1 MSQPQALSRSSARAT
16 LADWLLVATVLTALF
31 LPMAMAAMVL
41 AVVVRGP
48 RLPRLQGPL
57 VFLAGSIAWA
67 VVVMTLRGVA
77 DSGGV
82 LVYFG
87 FLWVM
92 PWLIACYGPDEHT
105 VRRFG
110 HLLIGLFLVDLAF
123 NLFTMATGADLL
135 GRALDVRE
143 GVVGGRGGGLFAH
156 SFYSG
161 SISIAALLTLA
172 SRSRMRGLIMLP
184 ILNLLLAGS
193 FRFAAALAML
203 WLFSWGWQRRT
214 RLAEAGMIALC
225 SLLLV
230 VSVIATAG
238 LVDTGGDSNPSNL
251 FRVFAWVTAIDKVV
265 TAPLF
270 GVGFPNEAII
280 QEVGV
285 SFETLDE
292 HLVAESWYL
301 SSAITFG
308 LPYTVLYLAALL
320 SAFYGRGFAARDF
333 TRAVLFPYI
342 VTDLTYGSFF
352 GGVLIYSWLWILVFA
367 GTARSKRQIEQQPA
381 AAKMPLRTIT
391 QRPLVDPAS

>member
-1 MSQPQALSRSSARAT
+1 M
-16 LADWLLVATVLTALF
+16 
-31 LPMAMAAMVL
+31 PMAIAAMGL
-41 AVVVRGP
+41 AIAVRGP

-57 VFLAGSIAWA
+57 TFLAASIAWA
-67 VVVMTLRGVA
+67 VVVMAVRGVA
-77 DSGGV
+77 DSGGQ

-110 HLLIGLFLVDLAF
+110 HLLIALFLVDLAF
-123 NLFTMATGADLL
+123 NLFTLATGADLL
-135 GRALDVRE
+135 GRQLDVRE

-172 SRSRMRGLIMLP
+172 SRAPVRGLILLP
-184 ILNLLLAGS
+184 VVNLLLAGS

-203 WLFSWGWQRRT
+203 LLFSWGWKRRT
-214 RLAEAGMIALC
+214 RLAEAALIVLC

-230 VSVIATAG
+230 AAVIATADP
-238 LVDTGGDSNPSNL
+238 VDTSVSSNQSNL
-251 FRVFAWVTAIDKVV
+251 FRVFAWMTAIDKIA
-265 TAPLF
+265 TAPIF
-270 GVGFPNEAII
+270 GVGFPNEAMI

-308 LPYTVLYLAALL
+308 IPYTVLYLAALL
-320 SAFYGRGFAARDF
+320 SAFYGRGFVTRDLPRAA
-333 TRAVLFPYI
+333 LYPYI
-342 VTDLTYGSFF
+342 VTDLIYGSFF

-367 GTARSKRQIEQQPA
+367 AIARPARLARAQPTPIKAPLGKR
-381 AAKMPLRTIT
+381 
-391 QRPLVDPAS
+391 